1 MQTEESGIDRG
12 GEGFGEIGH
21 TNLFQRLPIKT
32 TTCDTLKAQWYILIA
47 SLVNYQP
54 INPDLSQTLHFMNG
68 NLTQRTLRG
77 LSYATLDTDLPMG
90 FLDS

>member
-32 TTCDTLKAQWYILIA
+32 ITTCDTLKAQ
-47 SLVNYQP
+47 
-54 INPDLSQTLHFMNG
+54 
-68 NLTQRTLRG
+68 
-77 LSYATLDTDLPMG
+77 
-90 FLDS
+90 